1 MRLQYKINGGSYVRN
16 ISVVFMVLL
25 SLVAVRSY
33 AQDISE
39 AAKIQY
45 LIASVEAL
53 EGAKFIRNGR
63 EYDTRAAS
71 DHLRLKLKVAGGRV
85 KTAEDFITLCASQS
99 SVTGEPYLMRFA
111 DGTTVKSE
119 VFFRNKLKTFATDKP

>member
-1 MRLQYKINGGSYVRN
+1 MRLQYKINGGSYMRN

-25 SLVAVRSY
+25 SMLAVRTY

-45 LIASVEAL
+45 LIASVETL

-71 DHLRLKLKVAGGRV
+71 EHLRLKLKVAGDKVR
-85 KTAEDFITLCASQS
+85 TAEDFIKLCASQS
-99 SVTGEPYLMRFA
+99 SITGEPYLIRFA
-111 DGTTVKSE
+111 DGTTVRSE
-119 VFFRNKLKTFATDKP
+119 VFFRNKLKTFASDKP